1 LHEVREGLCAQL
13 HGPRLHLVPGPQSMR
28 VFQSSQGT
36 LRDEAEGGEGIQMK
50 DCFGETLVP
59 GDIVIV
65 VAPSAP
71 MQQCYLHML
80 GEVVKRRGRKVGIRF
95 PDSDYVKY
103 NKYVL
108 PDSIM
113 KKSSFDL
120 RSGKVPSQNDKRCRA
135 CREPE
140 LGAVCLCGHP

>member
-1 LHEVREGLCAQL
+1 MKPA
-13 HGPRLHLVPGPQSMR
+13 
-28 VFQSSQGT
+28 T
-36 LRDEAEGGEGIQMK
+36 MK
-50 DCFGETLVP
+50 DCLGEILVA
-59 GDIVIV
+59 GDRVII

-71 MQQCYLHML
+71 MQQCFLHML

-95 PDSDYVKY
+95 PHSDYVKY

-113 KKSSFDL
+113 KQSSFD
-120 RSGKVPSQNDKRCRA
+120 RIRGNTKTSSPQNDLRCRA

-140 LGAVCLCGHP
+140 IGAVCLCSS